1 MKVVTLC
8 GSMRL
13 QSEMME
19 IAEKLAREG
28 EYVLTPVYMVMEDC
42 EISEEEVKR
51 LKLEQLKRIE
61 LADEIFVVN
70 VDGYAGESTMAE
82 IEFAERNGKKVR
94 WMEEKKLKSKNRMF
108 KNT

>member
-13 QSEMME
+13 QNEMME

-28 EYVLTPVYMVMEDC
+28 ECVLTPVYMVMKDC

-51 LKLEQLKRIE
+51 LKLEQFKRIE
-61 LADEIFVVN
+61 LANEVFVVN
-70 VDGYAGESTMAE
+70 VDGYVGESTMAE
-82 IEFAERNGKKVR
+82 IEFAKRNGKRVR
-94 WMEEKKLKSKNRMF
+94 WMESRK
-108 KNT
+108 

>member
-8 GSMRL
+8 GSMRF

-28 EYVLTPVYMVMEDC
+28 ECVLTPVYMVMKDC

-51 LKLEQLKRIE
+51 LKLEQFKRIE

-70 VDGYAGESTMAE
+70 VDGYVGESTMAE
-82 IEFAERNGKKVR
+82 IEFAERYEKRVR
-94 WMEEKKLKSKNRMF
+94 WMKSRK
-108 KNT
+108 

>member
-8 GSMRL
+8 GSMRF

-28 EYVLTPVYMVMEDC
+28 ECVLTPVYMVMKDC

-51 LKLEQLKRIE
+51 LKLEQFKRIE

-70 VDGYAGESTMAE
+70 VNGYVGESTMAE
-82 IEFAERNGKKVR
+82 IEFAERYGKRVR
-94 WMEEKKLKSKNRMF
+94 WMDEKKHIC
-108 KNT
+108 